1 MGSGGSSVAHSS
13 PVDLN
18 KELDGW
24 IKKLPAWEQKVAT
37 GLRSG
42 KSPVEIAADALQEFY
57 VHHKLA

>member
-1 MGSGGSSVAHSS
+1 MAHSS